1 MNNIGSGGMKI
12 DKIIIKQMS
21 KMYFQNYSEAK
32 IYISENNLNNE
43 IFKESG
49 RYYIFIDESQ
59 KKQSI

>member
-1 MNNIGSGGMKI
+1 MKI